1 MKKRII
7 DCTIEQFETIGLRK
21 FTMDLIAAK
30 LRISKRTLYLYF
42 SSKEQLIEV
51 CLKEWLHRK
60 RLLEQNGETL
70 IDDLCALYFGIQK
83 IDLQRVACCCRELRQ
98 SYISVYQLIIK
109 QLFDY
114 AAACGART
122 KQDVEA
128 GYLCRTIT
136 PHTVFNIISDFLM
149 RLFGNDQEYLLYKN
163 YTISPDMLVIFA
175 RGLCTIKG
183 RAYLEQRL
191 KTLA

>member
-7 DCTIEQFETIGLRK
+7 DCTIDQFETIGLRK

-98 SYISVYQLIIK
+98 CYISVYQLIGKHGQTDPVRTVQIDPFKTVETDPVKTEQTDPPLGLDIK
-109 QLFDY
+109 VAF
-114 AAACGART
+114 GR
-122 KQDVEA
+122 
-128 GYLCRTIT
+128 
-136 PHTVFNIISDFLM
+136 FL
-149 RLFGNDQEYLLYKN
+149 GNRILL
-163 YTISPDMLVIFA
+163 A
-175 RGLCTIKG
+175 
-183 RAYLEQRL
+183 
-191 KTLA
+191 